1 MVTTPK
7 TIDCFFQESMVT
19 AIEIATHG
27 DKLAIGRVDGSL
39 SIHQTSDKSI
49 LFEHEFD
56 SKIIALKF
64 KNNDLRVATE
74 NGGIWLIADGKVNE
88 AFTFENGL
96 LSSQIDASVV
106 GIDSLENLHVFT
118 MGEDI
123 NLGEYNNFTK
133 SLTGML
139 ASNAE
144 GEVVNFSPSGDIVWK
159 RTSTDQYGDQIT
171 CLEHSGNL
179 QLIGR
184 EGSSVSELPSYQLEI
199 HDENG
204 LKHTIDFTRPVTCAR
219 ILSHFKEDYFAVV
232 GDFDGQLYTISE
244 SGQKNKFAKLKYPA
258 FHIIDL
264 IDGVMV
270 ASWFNLQSFDYQN
283 GELQWTVEHLGI
295 TEYVSISTN
304 RKVIAFAGEDQND
317 WTGSEPVGLIN
328 LENGLIELDKS
339 ELTLW
344 ASKEIIPEYKDDQSI
359 YKNLEDVEE
368 LAGDVES
375 SFKVQDISGSLL
387 DALNSDTENE
397 NSNDNEEIFEI
408 DDLLSEIDETN
419 SLKAQPQAVVSE
431 DIIAQSKDDGTAV
444 VLLDGS
450 ESVDPHRQ
458 IKVWRWLDSNG
469 NEIASTPKAKV
480 KLNKGSYRF
489 TLEVYDDEHRMSSDS
504 LSVQIR

>member
-7 TIDCFFQESMVT
+7 TTDCFFQESMVT

-39 SIHQTSDKSI
+39 SIHQTTDKSI

-64 KNNDLRVATE
+64 KNDDLRVATE
-74 NGGIWLIADGKVNE
+74 NGGIWLVSDEKVNE
-88 AFTFENGL
+88 VITFENGL

-106 GIDSLENLHVFT
+106 CIDSLENLHIFS
-118 MGEDI
+118 MGDDVI
-123 NLGEYNNFTK
+123 LGEYNNFSK

-199 HDENG
+199 HDEAG
-204 LKHTIDFTRPVTCAR
+204 LKHTIDFARPIICAR
-219 ILSHFKEDYFAVV
+219 ILSHFKEDYFAIV

-244 SGQKNKFAKLKYPA
+244 SGEKNKFATLKYPA
-258 FHIIDL
+258 RHIFDL
-264 IDGVMV
+264 VDGVMV
-270 ASWFNLQSFDYQN
+270 ASWFNLKSFDYQN

-295 TEYVSISTN
+295 TEHVSISTN
-304 RKVIAFAGEDQND
+304 RKMIVFAGEDQND

-328 LENGLIELDKS
+328 LENGFIDLDKS

-344 ASKEIIPEYKDDQSI
+344 ASKEKVPEYTDDQSI
-359 YKNLEDVEE
+359 YKNLDDVDE
-368 LAGDVES
+368 LTGDVET
-375 SFKVQDISGSLL
+375 SFKVEDISGSLL
-387 DALNSDTENE
+387 DALESDTQTA
-397 NSNDNEEIFEI
+397 SSDGNEEMFEI
-408 DDLLSEIDETN
+408 DDLMSEIDETN
-419 SLKAQPQAVVSE
+419 SLKAQPQAVVTE
-431 DIIAQSKDDGTAV
+431 DIITQSRDDGTAV

-450 ESVDPHRQ
+450 ESIDPHKQ
-458 IKVWRWLDSNG
+458 IKVWRWLDANG

-489 TLEVYDDEHRMSSDS
+489 TLEVFDDEHRMSSDS